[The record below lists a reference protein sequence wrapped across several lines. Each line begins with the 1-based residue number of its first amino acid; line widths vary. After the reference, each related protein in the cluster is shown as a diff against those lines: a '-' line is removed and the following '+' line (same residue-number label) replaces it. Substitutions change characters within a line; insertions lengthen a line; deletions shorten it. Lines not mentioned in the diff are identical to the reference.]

1 MSEHVAGRQTD
12 RPVYGLAN
20 RPVSSTVSGQ
30 SADCEPGH
38 TPGHAA
44 ARTGGSAVATDGGSA
59 ADEAVAM
66 FHRIDRK
73 VNAMREAKLA
83 DPDSL
88 GDKVIKAALP
98 ALAGLV
104 AGKLFDV
111 LWRKGTG
118 MGPSASRRGRRRGVA
133 ADTGA
138 TAGSSASHAAGGA
151 AGNTAAAAGTSAP
164 DASTQQGLV
173 MSLLFAA
180 ASAAFGAV
188 VSTLSDRGSQAWVKH
203 RQRKRQ

>member
-1 MSEHVAGRQTD
+1 
-12 RPVYGLAN
+12 
-20 RPVSSTVSGQ
+20 
-30 SADCEPGH
+30 
-38 TPGHAA
+38 
-44 ARTGGSAVATDGGSA
+44 
-59 ADEAVAM
+59 M

-118 MGPSASRRGRRRGVA
+118 MGPSAGRRGVA

-151 AGNTAAAAGTSAP
+151 ADSTAAAAGTSAP
-164 DASTQQGLV
+164 DTSTQQGLV